1 MTNVIFA
8 CGENGIGQCAE
19 VWRSSSRPRLK
30 NGLGF
35 RVERAGVAILSAVLR
50 TMSIAPVVSRF
61 VLRFG
66 A

>member
-1 MTNVIFA
+1 M
-8 CGENGIGQCAE
+8 AE

-66 A
+66 AWRVRDFQPPNVDT